1 MTKTMIV
8 TVPQTVIARW
18 DYIAVVPEE
27 GDWELVEADEYEATF
42 ENAETG
48 ETIEVELEYTG
59 EVEYES
65 FEPNEWDLAEA
76 VLL

>member
-1 MTKTMIV
+1 MCL
-8 TVPQTVIARW
+8 AN
-18 DYIAVVPEE
+18 
-27 GDWELVEADEYEATF
+27 F